1 MLERPWKHKN
11 ILDSLKGALRGL
23 YVTFKTERNAKL
35 MLVAGIL
42 AIIASIAFNVS
53 FIEFITIIIVI
64 TIVFACETV
73 NTVVEIMLDLL
84 IPQHDPHVKIIK
96 DIASGVVFVAC
107 INAIV
112 IGTLIFLPKIII
124 LTRSRY

>member
-11 ILDSLKGALRGL
+11 ILDSFRGALRGL

-35 MLVAGIL
+35 MFLAGIL
-42 AIIASIAFNVS
+42 ALIAGIAFNVS
-53 FIEFITIIIVI
+53 FVEFITIIIVI

-84 IPQHDPHVKIIK
+84 IPHHDPHVKIIK

-107 INAIV
+107 LNAVV
-112 IGTLIFLPKIII
+112 IGALIFLPKIIV
-124 LTRSRY
+124 LLQGYS

>member
-11 ILDSLKGALRGL
+11 ILDSFQGALRGL
-23 YVTFKTERNAKL
+23 YVTFRTERNAKL
-35 MLVAGIL
+35 MLLAGIL
-42 AIIASIAFNVS
+42 AIIAGIAFRVS
-53 FIEFITIIIVI
+53 FVEFVTIIIVI

-84 IPQHDPHVKIIK
+84 IPRHDPHVKIIK

-107 INAIV
+107 LNAVV

-124 LTRSRY
+124 LTNNY